1 MLSQSGINQEHHIHL
16 AVRIIVKQAPVSS
29 DLAGFLQALPY
40 KLIVVDIRNTA
51 VILTVVGIFLGQCN
65 RPYDVKN
72 RVELPQALIP
82 EILINS
88 TVAAMSRIR
97 RYPRLSVTVPL
108 IVFIYR
114 GRIRSYRKAP
124 ILELHQQ
131 DSHMLGSYLPQQGGF
146 ARSYPTYTSTLLCLR
161 QTQGQILLSVII
173 RKAEP
178 AVRQFRY
185 PALIRKEEGQV
196 LITMVASLSEAKDQ
210 DTIIRA
216 LSELPEKYRVQLVGD
231 GPRRAELETL
241 AASMQLKERVD
252 FLGIRSDIPQI
263 LVNSDINVMSSHW
276 EGLSLSSIEGMS
288 CGRPFIASDVDGL
301 REVVKG
307 HGVLFP
313 HEDHQ
318 QLAKEIIRLTEDKE
332 YADRIV
338 RQCQAKAAEYDISVM
353 AEKYNEV
360 YKTLMAEKR

>member
-1 MLSQSGINQEHHIHL
+1 MRILHVITSLRTGGAEHLLIDLLPQLSKLGNEVELLIFDGKKTPFYEEMLKTGIKIHALGNSMYDSGASMKMVKYVKEFDIVHTHNTPCQYAAAMAKLLALGRGGKLVTTEHSSNNRRRGKWYFKL
-16 AVRIIVKQAPVSS
+16 LDKWVYNMYSSIIVISDQPRENLENYIGKLKTITTIYNGVNLSKFQQA
-29 DLAGFLQALPY
+29 
-40 KLIVVDIRNTA
+40 KRT
-51 VILTVVGIFLGQCN
+51 
-65 RPYDVKN
+65 
-72 RVELPQALIP
+72 
-82 EILINS
+82 
-88 TVAAMSRIR
+88 
-97 RYPRLSVTVPL
+97 
-108 IVFIYR
+108 
-114 GRIRSYRKAP
+114 
-124 ILELHQQ
+124 
-131 DSHMLGSYLPQQGGF
+131 
-146 ARSYPTYTSTLLCLR
+146 
-161 QTQGQILLSVII
+161 
-173 RKAEP
+173 
-178 AVRQFRY
+178 
-185 PALIRKEEGQV
+185 RKEEGLV

-241 AASMQLKERVD
+241 AASMRLKERVD

-313 HEDHQ
+313 HEDYQ

>member
-1 MLSQSGINQEHHIHL
+1 MKILHVITSLRTGGAEHLLIDLLPQLQKLGNTVELLLFDGTETPFLQEMSKTGIKIHTLGNKMYDSRYALKMVKYVKEFDIIHTHNTPSQYAAAFAKSIAFGGGKLVTTEHSSNNRRRGKWYFKLLDKWMYNQYSK
-16 AVRIIVKQAPVSS
+16 IIVIS
-29 DLAGFLQALPY
+29 DQPRKNLEDYIG
-40 KLIVVDIRNTA
+40 KLDTITTIYNGVD
-51 VILTVVGIFLGQCN
+51 
-65 RPYDVKN
+65 
-72 RVELPQALIP
+72 
-82 EILINS
+82 
-88 TVAAMSRIR
+88 
-97 RYPRLSVTVPL
+97 LSK
-108 IVFIYR
+108 F
-114 GRIRSYRKAP
+114 
-124 ILELHQQ
+124 QQ
-131 DSHMLGSYLPQQGGF
+131 SK
-146 ARSYPTYTSTLLCLR
+146 RT
-161 QTQGQILLSVII
+161 
-173 RKAEP
+173 
-178 AVRQFRY
+178 
-185 PALIRKEEGQV
+185 RKEDGQV
-196 LITMVASLSEAKDQ
+196 LITMVASLSSAKDQ

-216 LSELPEKYRVQLVGD
+216 LGVLPEKYRVQLVGD
-231 GPRRAELETL
+231 GPRHEELESL
-241 AASMQLKERVD
+241 ATSLHLKERVD

-313 HEDHQ
+313 HEDYQ

-338 RQCQAKAAEYDISVM
+338 HQCQTKAAEYDISVM